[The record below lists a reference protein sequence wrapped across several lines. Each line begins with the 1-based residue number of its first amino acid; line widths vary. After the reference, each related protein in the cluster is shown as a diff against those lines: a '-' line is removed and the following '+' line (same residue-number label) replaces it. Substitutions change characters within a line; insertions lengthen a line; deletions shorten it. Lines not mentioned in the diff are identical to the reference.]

1 MGNTATKFRKAL
13 VSGDEALAWQLYEGN
28 PQFREGLDPNASYG
42 EQYQHNT
49 PLHYVCRHAM
59 TRLLRSFLFSK
70 EGNPNKRNVH
80 NETCLH
86 VLCQGPQ
93 ILLLPEGALSPRL
106 ARPQRDEQRRADCL
120 QMILSWTGARLEGGQ
135 YEKANV
141 NATDNH
147 HSTCLHYAAAAGMK
161 SCVELL
167 IQSEADLFVEDEDKL
182 TPCDHAERHHHT
194 ELALSLES
202 QMVFSAFSSAQQ
214 SNTDAHGESNL
225 LQYKEPY
232 EGLKL
237 QDLRRLKDMLIVET
251 ADMLQAPLFTAEAL
265 LRAHDWDREK
275 LLEAWMSDA
284 EGCCQRSGVT
294 MPTPP
299 PSGYNAW
306 DTLPSPRTPRT
317 PRSPLTL
324 TLTSPTDSCLT
335 PGEEGLATCGICLCS
350 ISVFEDPVDMSCGHE
365 FCRACWE
372 GFLNIKIQE
381 GDAHNIFCPAY
392 ECYQLVPVH
401 VIESVVSREMD
412 QRYLQFDIKAFVENN
427 PAIRWCPAARCERAV
442 RLTRPGPGDNDPH
455 SFPLLPSPAVD
466 CGKGHLFCWE
476 CLGEAHEPC
485 DCHMWRNWLQK
496 VTEMKPEELAGVGEA
511 YEDAAN
517 CLWLLTNSKP
527 CANCKSPIQK
537 NEGCNH
543 MQCAKCKYDFCWICL
558 EEWKKHSS
566 STGGYYRCTRY
577 EVIQQL
583 EEQSKEMTVE
593 AEKKHKSF
601 QELDRF
607 MHYYTRFKNHEHS
620 YKLEQ
625 KLLKTA
631 KEKMEQLSRAFF
643 CREGTPPDTRF
654 IEDGVSELL
663 KTRRVLKCS
672 YPYGFFLQQGSTQK
686 EIFELMQTD
695 LEMVV
700 EDLAQKVNRPYLRT
714 PCHRIISAARLVQQK
729 RQEFLASVARG
740 VAPNDSPEPP
750 RRNYPG
756 GSWDWEYLGFASPEM
771 GSRHSVLGAGEQR
784 ERQSQDYADIQYRR
798 RHRPRRRG
806 DMLSLHNLRSSSNTP
821 ETSRRSDNSEG
832 LERNEGRRRAL
843 GSLDEDDPNILLA
856 IQLSLQE
863 SRRERALE
871 EGLDGRLEV
880 ERGVDRLD
888 RLERRPGSAGNLV
901 DVALRSLNTDCPP
914 GASGSSFPSLLDPPR
929 PPNRT
934 DSTSQPSISS
944 SIPLPP
950 PPPSLSAELLELG
963 DSLMK
968 LGNITS
974 TYNLD
979 TRTQEQLCS
988 HHTYNLTTLATP
1000 FTTEPAFN
1008 NCSHRADQSAL
1019 TAPYLLDHITITNP
1033 RYDGKEQSYC
1043 LSTAYSAESEHSA
1056 SCALEHSQTSTHPA
1070 SHHREHAA
1078 SYDSLSKP
1086 DGSYNPG
1093 SERRSSCTAER
1104 PATYASDQRPPKSDL
1119 QPPAQ
1124 LCLPSPELESELL
1137 LSPIIPPG
1145 GPFTPSD
1152 PQSLEALDPTAS
1164 AQLLDNIMAW
1174 FNNNINPQNNPQSLA
1189 LIPSPPTTETDSS
1202 PDTHTET
1209 GSESQV
1215 SREVT
1220 PVPIWQPLEGQPEND
1235 GETVCPPPDAAGTE
1249 APPTT
1254 ARPCLQELEDRDT
1267 PEESV
1272 DVGCVADLSLDEV
1285 HTHPRTHS
1293 HSEDSPTH
1301 TAPNTGTLSELVLQ
1315 LEEDGS
1321 PEEWEEQEHLV

>member
-28 PQFREGLDPNASYG
+28 PQFRDGLDPNASYG

-49 PLHYVCRHAM
+49 ALHYVCRYAM

-202 QMVFSAFSSAQQ
+202 QMVFSSFSSQQ
-214 SNTDAHGESNL
+214 SIRAALVSGC
-225 LQYKEPY
+225 PY

-335 PGEEGLATCGICLCS
+335 PGEEGLCGICLCS

-455 SFPLLPSPAVD
+455 NFPLLPSPAVD
-466 CGKGHLFCWE
+466 CGKGHLFCWY

-485 DCHMWRNWLQK
+485 DCQIWRNWLQK
-496 VTEMKPEELAGVGEA
+496 VTEMKPEELAGVSEA

-625 KLLKTA
+625 RLLKTA
-631 KEKMEQLSRAFF
+631 KEKMEQLCRAFI

-714 PCHRIISAARLVQQK
+714 PCHKIISAARLVQQK

-740 VAPNDSPEPP
+740 VAPNDSPELP

-756 GSWDWEYLGFASPEM
+756 GSWDWEYLGFASPEVNSSH
-771 GSRHSVLGAGEQR
+771 GT
-784 ERQSQDYADIQYRR
+784 ER
-798 RHRPRRRG
+798 
-806 DMLSLHNLRSSSNTP
+806 T
-821 ETSRRSDNSEG
+821 
-832 LERNEGRRRAL
+832 EGRRRAL

-863 SRRERALE
+863 SRSRERSLE
-871 EGLDGRLEV
+871 GGLEARLEP
-880 ERGVDRLD
+880 DRPD
-888 RLERRPGSAGNLV
+888 RRPGSAGNLV
-901 DVALRSLNTDCPP
+901 DGEVLVLFMLKSKLASYIYRYIYIYIDIYLTRLDDHTDP
-914 GASGSSFPSLLDPPR
+914 
-929 PPNRT
+929 T
-934 DSTSQPSISS
+934 T
-944 SIPLPP
+944 
-950 PPPSLSAELLELG
+950 SLSAPPRAKSRQSSDLG
-963 DSLMK
+963 
-968 LGNITS
+968 
-974 TYNLD
+974 
-979 TRTQEQLCS
+979 
-988 HHTYNLTTLATP
+988 A
-1000 FTTEPAFN
+1000 
-1008 NCSHRADQSAL
+1008 
-1019 TAPYLLDHITITNP
+1019 
-1033 RYDGKEQSYC
+1033 C
-1043 LSTAYSAESEHSA
+1043 LSV
-1056 SCALEHSQTSTHPA
+1056 L
-1070 SHHREHAA
+1070 
-1078 SYDSLSKP
+1078 
-1086 DGSYNPG
+1086 YN
-1093 SERRSSCTAER
+1093 
-1104 PATYASDQRPPKSDL
+1104 QR
-1119 QPPAQ
+1119 A
-1124 LCLPSPELESELL
+1124 
-1137 LSPIIPPG
+1137 
-1145 GPFTPSD
+1145 
-1152 PQSLEALDPTAS
+1152 
-1164 AQLLDNIMAW
+1164 
-1174 FNNNINPQNNPQSLA
+1174 
-1189 LIPSPPTTETDSS
+1189 
-1202 PDTHTET
+1202 
-1209 GSESQV
+1209 
-1215 SREVT
+1215 
-1220 PVPIWQPLEGQPEND
+1220 
-1235 GETVCPPPDAAGTE
+1235 
-1249 APPTT
+1249 
-1254 ARPCLQELEDRDT
+1254 
-1267 PEESV
+1267 
-1272 DVGCVADLSLDEV
+1272 
-1285 HTHPRTHS
+1285 
-1293 HSEDSPTH
+1293 
-1301 TAPNTGTLSELVLQ
+1301 
-1315 LEEDGS
+1315 
-1321 PEEWEEQEHLV
+1321 

>member
-28 PQFREGLDPNASYG
+28 PQFRDSLDPNASYG

-49 PLHYVCRHAM
+49 PL
-59 TRLLRSFLFSK
+59 SFRFGF
-70 EGNPNKRNVH
+70 GNPNKRNVH

-106 ARPQRDEQRRADCL
+106 ARPQRDEQRRADSL

-202 QMVFSAFSSAQQ
+202 QMVFSSSSAQQ
-214 SNTDAHGESNL
+214 SNTDFAFLSKN
-225 LQYKEPY
+225 PY

-275 LLEAWMSDA
+275 LLEAWMLDA
-284 EGCCQRSGVT
+284 EGCCQRSGVA

-299 PSGYNAW
+299 PSGFNAW

-317 PRSPLTL
+317 PRSPLAL

-335 PGEEGLATCGICLCS
+335 PGEEGLITCGICLCS
-350 ISVFEDPVDMSCGHE
+350 ISIFEDPVDMSCGHE
-365 FCRACWE
+365 FCRSCWE
-372 GFLNIKIQE
+372 GFLNVKIQE

-392 ECYQLVPVH
+392 ECYHLVPVH

-442 RLTRPGPGDNDPH
+442 RLTRPGPGDSDPH

-466 CGKGHLFCWE
+466 CGKGHLFCWY

-485 DCHMWRNWLQK
+485 DCQMWRNWLQK
-496 VTEMKPEELAGVGEA
+496 VTEMKPEELAGVSEA

-631 KEKMEQLSRAFF
+631 KEKMEQLSRAFIS
-643 CREGTPPDTRF
+643 REGTPPDTRF
-654 IEDGVSELL
+654 IEDGVNELL

-714 PCHRIISAARLVQQK
+714 PCHKIISAARLVQQK

-756 GSWDWEYLGFASPEM
+756 GSWDWEYLGFASPEVKSSFPPYAETQTFVFCLPSV
-771 GSRHSVLGAGEQR
+771 GSETTQSSPCFILAFSV
-784 ERQSQDYADIQYRR
+784 
-798 RHRPRRRG
+798 
-806 DMLSLHNLRSSSNTP
+806 P
-821 ETSRRSDNSEG
+821 EGPERSDC
-832 LERNEGRRRAL
+832 RRRAL

-863 SRRERALE
+863 SRRERGLE
-871 EGLDGRLEV
+871 GGL
-880 ERGVDRLD
+880 ERGMEGRMELD
-888 RLERRPGSAGNLV
+888 VKTVHQRKATDIITHKMLHMFILFIPCFLYLSSEFVQGEVLV
-901 DVALRSLNTDCPP
+901 LTMLKS
-914 GASGSSFPSLLDPPR
+914 
-929 PPNRT
+929 
-934 DSTSQPSISS
+934 
-944 SIPLPP
+944 
-950 PPPSLSAELLELG
+950 
-963 DSLMK
+963 K
-968 LGNITS
+968 L
-974 TYNLD
+974 
-979 TRTQEQLCS
+979 
-988 HHTYNLTTLATP
+988 
-1000 FTTEPAFN
+1000 
-1008 NCSHRADQSAL
+1008 
-1019 TAPYLLDHITITNP
+1019 
-1033 RYDGKEQSYC
+1033 
-1043 LSTAYSAESEHSA
+1043 
-1056 SCALEHSQTSTHPA
+1056 
-1070 SHHREHAA
+1070 A
-1078 SYDSLSKP
+1078 SY
-1086 DGSYNPG
+1086 
-1093 SERRSSCTAER
+1093 
-1104 PATYASDQRPPKSDL
+1104 
-1119 QPPAQ
+1119 
-1124 LCLPSPELESELL
+1124 
-1137 LSPIIPPG
+1137 
-1145 GPFTPSD
+1145 
-1152 PQSLEALDPTAS
+1152 
-1164 AQLLDNIMAW
+1164 
-1174 FNNNINPQNNPQSLA
+1174 
-1189 LIPSPPTTETDSS
+1189 
-1202 PDTHTET
+1202 THT
-1209 GSESQV
+1209 
-1215 SREVT
+1215 
-1220 PVPIWQPLEGQPEND
+1220 L
-1235 GETVCPPPDAAGTE
+1235 
-1249 APPTT
+1249 
-1254 ARPCLQELEDRDT
+1254 
-1267 PEESV
+1267 
-1272 DVGCVADLSLDEV
+1272 
-1285 HTHPRTHS
+1285 
-1293 HSEDSPTH
+1293 
-1301 TAPNTGTLSELVLQ
+1301 
-1315 LEEDGS
+1315 
-1321 PEEWEEQEHLV
+1321 

>member
-28 PQFREGLDPNASYG
+28 PQFRDGLDPNASYG

-202 QMVFSAFSSAQQ
+202 QMVFSSSSAQQ
-214 SNTDAHGESNL
+214 SNTD
-225 LQYKEPY
+225 PY
-232 EGLKL
+232 EGLKI

-335 PGEEGLATCGICLCS
+335 PGEEGLCGICLCS

-372 GFLNIKIQE
+372 GFLNVKIQE

-442 RLTRPGPGDNDPH
+442 RLTRPGPGDSDPH
-455 SFPLLPSPAVD
+455 NFPLLPSPAVD

-485 DCHMWRNWLQK
+485 DCQMWRNWLQK
-496 VTEMKPEELAGVGEA
+496 VTEMKPEELAGVSEA

-631 KEKMEQLSRAFF
+631 KEKMEQLSRAFIS
-643 CREGTPPDTRF
+643 REGTPPDTRF

-714 PCHRIISAARLVQQK
+714 PCHKIISAARLVQQK

-750 RRNYPG
+750 RRK
-756 GSWDWEYLGFASPEM
+756 
-771 GSRHSVLGAGEQR
+771 H
-784 ERQSQDYADIQYRR
+784 RQ
-798 RHRPRRRG
+798 RRRG
-806 DMLSLHNLRSSSNTP
+806 DMLSLKWDFTLLLHQSSTWRHRSPGSICNQVTQSSPCCNVTCCV
-821 ETSRRSDNSEG
+821 SEG
-832 LERNEGRRRAL
+832 TERSEGRRRAL

-863 SRRERALE
+863 TGPTGDLE
-871 EGLDGRLEV
+871 G
-880 ERGVDRLD
+880 
-888 RLERRPGSAGNLV
+888 
-901 DVALRSLNTDCPP
+901 PP
-914 GASGSSFPSLLDPPR
+914 GARGSSFPTSLLDPPR

-934 DSTSQPSISS
+934 DSTSQPSISNS
-944 SIPLPP
+944 LPLPP

-968 LGNITS
+968 LGNIT
-974 TYNLD
+974 TPYDLD
-979 TRTQEQLCS
+979 THTQEQLCS
-988 HHTYNLTTLATP
+988 HHTY
-1000 FTTEPAFN
+1000 
-1008 NCSHRADQSAL
+1008 SHSTL
-1019 TAPYLLDHITITNP
+1019 TAPYTAEPAYSDCSHRQDQTALNTPYVLDHITITDP

-1043 LSTAYSAESEHSA
+1043 HSTAYLAEAEHSA
-1056 SCALEHSQTSTHPA
+1056 SCVLERSQNPAHP
-1070 SHHREHAA
+1070 SSYNREQAA
-1078 SYDSLSKP
+1078 TYDSAPKP
-1086 DGSYNPG
+1086 DSSYNPCP
-1093 SERRSSCTAER
+1093 EHSSSYTAER
-1104 PATYASDQRPPKSDL
+1104 PAAYALNRPTKSDP

-1124 LCLPSPELESELL
+1124 LCLPSPELEPELL
-1137 LSPIIPPG
+1137 LSPVIPPG

-1209 GSESQV
+1209 ETESQT

-1220 PVPIWQPLEGQPEND
+1220 PALIWQPLEGEPEVD
-1235 GETVCPPPDAAGTE
+1235 RGLAGPPAGAAGVEGPKTL
-1249 APPTT
+1249 
-1254 ARPCLQELEDRDT
+1254 RPSTLELENRDAGD
-1267 PEESV
+1267 EGV
-1272 DVGCVADLSLDEV
+1272 DAGCVADLSLDEA
-1285 HTHPRTHS
+1285 HTHPCS
-1293 HSEDSPTH
+1293 HSQRGNSPAH
-1301 TAPNTGTLSELVLQ
+1301 TAPATERDSDLVLQ
-1315 LEEDGS
+1315 LEEDRS
-1321 PEEWEEQEHLV
+1321 PEWEEQEHLV

>member
-28 PQFREGLDPNASYG
+28 PQFRDSLDPNASYG

-147 HSTCLHYAAAAGMK
+147 RSTCLHYAAAAGMK

-167 IQSEADLFVEDEDKL
+167 IQSDADLFVEDEDKL

-202 QMVFSAFSSAQQ
+202 QMVFSSASAQQ
-214 SNTDAHGESNL
+214 SSGDAHGETSL
-225 LQYKEPY
+225 LHYKEPY

-294 MPTPP
+294 MPAPP

-335 PGEEGLATCGICLCS
+335 QGEEGLATCGICLCS
-350 ISVFEDPVDMSCGHE
+350 ISVFEDPIDMSCGHE
-365 FCRACWE
+365 FCRICWE

-401 VIESVVSREMD
+401 VIESLVSREMD

-427 PAIRWCPAARCERAV
+427 PSIRWCPVARCERAV

-485 DCHMWRNWLQK
+485 DCQMWRNWLQK
-496 VTEMKPEELAGVGEA
+496 VTEMKPEELAGVSEA

-607 MHYYTRFKNHEHS
+607 MHYYTRFRNHEHS
-620 YKLEQ
+620 YKLEH

-631 KEKMEQLSRAFF
+631 KEKMEQLSRAFIS
-643 CREGTPPDTRF
+643 REGSPPDTRF
-654 IEDGVSELL
+654 IEDGVTELL
-663 KTRRVLKCS
+663 KTRRILKCS

-714 PCHRIISAARLVQQK
+714 PRHKIMSAARLVQQK

-740 VAPNDSPEPP
+740 VAPNDSPEPQ
-750 RRNYPG
+750 RRTYAG

-771 GSRHSVLGAGEQR
+771 GSRHSVLGAGDHR
-784 ERQSQDYADIQYRR
+784 EGASQDYADIQYRR

-806 DMLSLHNLRSSSNTP
+806 DMPCLRLRSSSNTP
-821 ETSRRSDNSEG
+821 ETSRRSENSEG
-832 LERNEGRRRAL
+832 TERTEGRRRAL
-843 GSLDEDDPNILLA
+843 GFLDEDDPNILLA
-856 IQLSLQE
+856 IQLSLQD
-863 SRRERALE
+863 SRRAQALE
-871 EGLDGRLEV
+871 GGPEMD
-880 ERGVDRLD
+880 RGQ
-888 RLERRPGSAGNLV
+888 ERRPGPAGDLV
-901 DVALRSLNTDCPP
+901 DIALHSLNTEDPP
-914 GASGSSFPSLLDPPR
+914 GARGSSFPASLLDPPR

-934 DSTSQPSISS
+934 DSTSQPFVSS
-944 SIPLPP
+944 SIPIPIPP
-950 PPPSLSAELLELG
+950 PPPSLSVELLELG

-968 LGNITS
+968 LGNMTTS
-974 TYNLD
+974 
-979 TRTQEQLCS
+979 Q
-988 HHTYNLTTLATP
+988 HTY
-1000 FTTEPAFN
+1000 
-1008 NCSHRADQSAL
+1008 SHGTL
-1019 TAPYLLDHITITNP
+1019 TAPYSDCSHRLEQNARTSPHVLPHVTDPCHDSKQQSFCHSSAFSAEAEHTASSALERTQNVAHP
-1033 RYDGKEQSYC
+1033 SSHDWEPTAGYDG
-1043 LSTAYSAESEHSA
+1043 
-1056 SCALEHSQTSTHPA
+1056 PP
-1070 SHHREHAA
+1070 
-1078 SYDSLSKP
+1078 KP
-1086 DGSYNPG
+1086 DCSYHPG
-1093 SERRSSCTAER
+1093 PERSSSYIAER
-1104 PATYASDQRPPKSDL
+1104 PTTYALQNTPRSEAKPPV
-1119 QPPAQ
+1119 Q
-1124 LCLPSPELESELL
+1124 LCLPSPELEPELL
-1137 LSPIIPPG
+1137 LSPVIPPG

-1152 PQSLEALDPTAS
+1152 PQSLETLDATAS

-1174 FNNNINPQNNPQSLA
+1174 FNNNINPQNLA

-1209 GSESQV
+1209 EAGRNV
-1215 SREVT
+1215 SPA
-1220 PVPIWQPLEGQPEND
+1220 PVWQPLEGEPEAD
-1235 GETVCPPPDAAGTE
+1235 RAAAPTPPLGASSMEDPERSRPGASEAEHRDAAAEGVG
-1249 APPTT
+1249 A
-1254 ARPCLQELEDRDT
+1254 
-1267 PEESV
+1267 
-1272 DVGCVADLSLDEV
+1272 GCVAGLSLDEACS
-1285 HTHPRTHS
+1285 HPC
-1293 HSEDSPTH
+1293 PTD
-1301 TAPNTGTLSELVLQ
+1301 TDMDTVLH
-1315 LEEDGS
+1315 LEEDRS
-1321 PEEWEEQEHLV
+1321 PEEWEGQEHLV